1 MPRKCRLT
9 LNAVGLAM
17 TWDNLST
24 LTGMRCEPVPTR
36 DGSAVIAVMTPFTFA
51 DGDCIEM
58 FAEQV
63 GNQVRL
69 FDEGLTLLHLHT
81 VGIRLGDRRRW
92 QPLRKAVQPHGVTL
106 TDDGV
111 LEAWAPMA
119 ESGVGFA
126 RFTSALLSLA
136 AWEREHQG
144 LPMVGDWLV
153 EEAKLY
159 LRAWKPDVELI
170 EKPEPLRGLSG
181 RRHGF
186 DFHLDGEYVD
196 AIAANGNSTGAQLR
210 KLVDLKHNPEHRDLQ
225 VRVIVDDRRMPDA
238 AAEEVSILG
247 RVAKA
252 WTMNGLISA
261 TARRA
266 NAVLSTPH

>member
-1 MPRKCRLT
+1 MNC
-9 LNAVGLAM
+9 
-17 TWDNLST
+17 DHFST

-36 DGSAVIAVMTPFTFA
+36 DGSAVVSVMTPFCFA
-51 DGDCIEM
+51 DGDGIEM

-63 GNQVRL
+63 GTQVRL
-69 FDEGLTLLHLHT
+69 FDEGLTLLHLHS
-81 VGIRLGDRRRW
+81 VGIRLDDRRRW
-92 QPLRKAVQPHGVTL
+92 QPLRKAVQPHGVAL

-111 LEAWAPMA
+111 LEAWAPLA
-119 ESGVGFA
+119 EPGGGFA
-126 RFTSALLSLA
+126 RFTSALLSVA

-144 LPMVGDWLV
+144 LPMQGDWLV

-159 LRAWKPDVELI
+159 LRAWKPAVELV
-170 EKPEPLRGLSG
+170 EKPAPLRGLSG

-186 DFHLDGEYVD
+186 DFSLDGEYVD
-196 AIAANGNSTGAQLR
+196 AISANGNSTGAELR
-210 KLVDLKHNPEHRDLQ
+210 KLVDLKHSPEHRDLP

-252 WTMNGLISA
+252 WTMSGLIAAATRREGGSA
-261 TARRA
+261 
-266 NAVLSTPH
+266 VPWPH

>member
-1 MPRKCRLT
+1 MNCDHFT
-9 LNAVGLAM
+9 
-17 TWDNLST
+17 T

-51 DGDCIEM
+51 DGDGIEM

-63 GNQVRL
+63 GGQFRL
-69 FDEGLTLLHLHT
+69 FDEGLTLLHLHS

-111 LEAWAPMA
+111 LEGWAPLA
-119 ESGVGFA
+119 EPGVGFA

-144 LPMVGDWLV
+144 LPMHGDWLV

-159 LRAWKPDVELI
+159 LRAWKPAAELV

-186 DFHLDGEYVD
+186 DFSLDGEYVD
-196 AIAANGNSTGAQLR
+196 AISANGNSTGAELR
-210 KLVDLKHNPEHRDLQ
+210 KLVDLKHNPEHRNLQ
-225 VRVIVDDRRMPDA
+225 VRVIVDDRRVPDA

-247 RVAKA
+247 RFAKA
-252 WTMNGLISA
+252 WTMSGLMAAATRRGA
-261 TARRA
+261 TAA
-266 NAVLSTPH
+266 MQ